1 MWRALRG
8 DIRMDMPEA
17 DLNLLRLLQ
26 LADSATPIG
35 ATAHS
40 FGLETLAVEESLT
53 SGELEHFLRDYIGE
67 VGALEA
73 LFVRVAHRLGAAFD
87 PGRFETGWLELNM
100 RLSALKAARESRVA
114 GAMLGRRFLRL
125 VLGVE
130 DRPLLRRA
138 LEAALQ
144 AGVELQYSPCFGLA
158 GGALGL
164 DEEATVLAY
173 LQQTLAGLVSACQRL
188 LPLGQSQASRI
199 VWRLKPELIE
209 AARRG
214 RTGDLE
220 GDASCCF
227 MPLIDLGGMRHAT
240 LATRLFM
247 S

>member
-1 MWRALRG
+1 MWRGLRG
-8 DIRMDMPEA
+8 DVGVDMPEA

-35 ATAHS
+35 VAAHS
-40 FGLETLAVEESLT
+40 FGLETLAVEENLT
-53 SGELEHFLRDYIGE
+53 PDDLERFLHDYIGE
-67 VGALEA
+67 AGALEG
-73 LFVRVAHRLGAAFD
+73 LFVRAAHRLSGEFD
-87 PGRFETGWLELNM
+87 PARFEIDWLELNM
-100 RLSALKAARESRVA
+100 RLSALKPARESRVA

-138 LEAALQ
+138 LETALQ
-144 AGVELQYSPCFGLA
+144 AGVDLQYSPSFGLA

-173 LQQTLAGLVSACQRL
+173 LQQALAGLVSACQRL

-199 VWRLKPELIE
+199 IWRLKPGLIE
-209 AARRG
+209 AASRS

-220 GDASCCF
+220 GDASSCF
-227 MPLIDLGGMRHAT
+227 MPLVDLGGMRHPT